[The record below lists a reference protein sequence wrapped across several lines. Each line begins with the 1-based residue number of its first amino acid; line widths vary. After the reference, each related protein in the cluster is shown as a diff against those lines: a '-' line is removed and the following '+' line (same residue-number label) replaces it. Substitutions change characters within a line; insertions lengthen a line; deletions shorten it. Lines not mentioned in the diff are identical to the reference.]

1 MKKIAL
7 AAALATVLST
17 NVQADALGIYLGGQ
31 IWDNQASGT
40 FGDGSSLVDFNLVD
54 EKQNSFFIA
63 FEHPLPLIPNARIAS
78 TSLETNGMTTLD
90 TDFDFDDETFLN
102 GADVNAD
109 FDVSYVDYTLYYE
122 LFDNDLF
129 SFELGLTARD
139 FDGAVTET
147 ETITTVTTS
156 NDGALDAEEHPE
168 HNHIVTETTKAVAM
182 GKIETTEI
190 VPMLYVATNIS
201 LPLTG
206 LSVFAQGDFLLK
218 DENETF
224 EHSNQIIQE
233 SRSIRVN
240 LEQATRYVQSKLAIS
255 RLNTKGVMLCICSV
269 R

>member
-7 AAALATVLST
+7 AAALATILST

-90 TDFDFDDETFLN
+90 TNFDFDDETFLS

-122 LFDNDLF
+122 LFDNDLL
-129 SFELGLTARD
+129 SFDFGITARD
-139 FDGAVTET
+139 FDGDVTVST
-147 ETITTVTTS
+147 QVTTS
-156 NDGALDAEEHPE
+156 SGTVSQSDTIA
-168 HNHIVTETTKAVAM
+168 VTDV
-182 GKIETTEI
+182 
-190 VPMLYVATNIS
+190 VPMLYVATNVG

-206 LSVFAQGDFLLK
+206 LNLYAQGNFLSFDDHTLY
-218 DENETF
+218 DYEVGVSYELVDNML
-224 EHSNQIIQE
+224 ID
-233 SRSIRVN
+233 VN
-240 LEQATRYVQSKLAIS
+240 VNAGYRAVKLELED
-255 RLNTKGVMLCICSV
+255 LNDLYTNIEFDGVFVGTTIHF
-269 R
+269 

>member
-31 IWDNQASGT
+31 VWDNQASGT

-54 EKQNSFFIA
+54 EKQNSFFVA

-122 LFDNDLF
+122 LFDNDLL
-129 SFELGLTARD
+129 SFDFGITARD
-139 FDGAVTET
+139 FDGDVTVST
-147 ETITTVTTS
+147 QVTTS
-156 NDGALDAEEHPE
+156 SGTVSQSDTIA
-168 HNHIVTETTKAVAM
+168 VTDV
-182 GKIETTEI
+182 
-190 VPMLYVATNIS
+190 VPMLYVATNVG

-206 LSVFAQGDFLLK
+206 LNLYAQGNFLSFDDHTLY
-218 DENETF
+218 DYEVGVSYELIDNML
-224 EHSNQIIQE
+224 ID
-233 SRSIRVN
+233 VN
-240 LEQATRYVQSKLAIS
+240 VNAGYRAVKLELED
-255 RLNTKGVMLCICSV
+255 LNDLYTNIEFDGVFVGTTIHF
-269 R
+269 

>member
-7 AAALATVLST
+7 AAALATALST

-31 IWDNQASGT
+31 VWDNQASGT

-54 EKQNSFFIA
+54 EKQNSFFVA

-122 LFDNDLF
+122 LFDNDLL
-129 SFELGLTARD
+129 SFDFGITARD
-139 FDGAVTET
+139 FDGDVTVST
-147 ETITTVTTS
+147 QVTTS
-156 NDGALDAEEHPE
+156 SGTVSQSDTIA
-168 HNHIVTETTKAVAM
+168 VTDV
-182 GKIETTEI
+182 
-190 VPMLYVATNIS
+190 VPMLYVAANLG

-206 LSVFAQGDFLLK
+206 LNLFAQGNFLSFDDHTLY
-218 DENETF
+218 DYEVGVSYELVDNMLIDV
-224 EHSNQIIQE
+224 NVNAGY
-233 SRSIRVN
+233 RSVK
-240 LEQATRYVQSKLAIS
+240 LELED
-255 RLNTKGVMLCICSV
+255 LNDLYTNIEFDGVFIGTTIHF
-269 R
+269 

>member
-122 LFDNDLF
+122 LFDNDLL
-129 SFELGLTARD
+129 SFDFGITARD
-139 FDGAVTET
+139 FDGDVTVST
-147 ETITTVTTS
+147 QVTTS
-156 NDGALDAEEHPE
+156 SGTVSQSDTIA
-168 HNHIVTETTKAVAM
+168 VTDV
-182 GKIETTEI
+182 
-190 VPMLYVATNIS
+190 VPMLYVATNVG

-206 LSVFAQGDFLLK
+206 LNLYAQGNFLSFDDHTLY
-218 DENETF
+218 DYEVGVSYELVDNML
-224 EHSNQIIQE
+224 ID
-233 SRSIRVN
+233 VN
-240 LEQATRYVQSKLAIS
+240 VNAGYRAVKLELED
-255 RLNTKGVMLCICSV
+255 LNDLYTNIEFDGLFVGTTIHF
-269 R
+269 

>member
-54 EKQNSFFIA
+54 EKQDSFFIA

-122 LFDNDLF
+122 LFDNDLL
-129 SFELGLTARD
+129 SFDFGITARD
-139 FDGAVTET
+139 FDGDVTVST
-147 ETITTVTTS
+147 QVTTS
-156 NDGALDAEEHPE
+156 SGTVSQSDTIA
-168 HNHIVTETTKAVAM
+168 VTDV
-182 GKIETTEI
+182 
-190 VPMLYVATNIS
+190 VPMLYVATNVG

-206 LSVFAQGDFLLK
+206 LNLYAQGNFLSFDDHTLY
-218 DENETF
+218 DYEVGVSYELVDNML
-224 EHSNQIIQE
+224 ID
-233 SRSIRVN
+233 VN
-240 LEQATRYVQSKLAIS
+240 VNAGYRAVKLELED
-255 RLNTKGVMLCICSV
+255 LNDLYTNIEFDGVFVGTTIHF
-269 R
+269 